1 MDENDVSLS
10 TATRSLLDEIGEMEK
25 DALTELDGI
34 SSGQELEEFRT
45 RYLGRKGLLTKVLRR
60 LGELPQEE
68 RSAVGQRANALRRK
82 LEEEITRRNQ
92 TLRREAL
99 ARTLEREQL
108 DVTLP
113 GLPFRRGTLHPLTL
127 ALREIVDIFA
137 GMGFSVFESREVET
151 DEMNFVLLNIPPGHP
166 ARDMQATFY
175 VNPEVVL
182 RTQTSPGQIRGMRT
196 YQGRLPV
203 RFVVPGR
210 VYRRDPADVSHHPVF
225 HQIEG
230 IAVDRDISF
239 PNLVWVL
246 EEFARRFFGPDTRFR
261 LCPSYFPFTEPSAQM
276 DVSCIICRG
285 KGCSVCKYSG
295 WLEVA
300 GAGMVHPVVLRNG
313 GYDPTEVTGFAFGM
327 GLERLAM
334 LKLGI
339 DDIRLF
345 YSCDTRFL
353 RQFA

>member
-1 MDENDVSLS
+1 MDERCLTPVTQDILQKI
-10 TATRSLLDEIGEMEK
+10 TEIEEG
-25 DALTELDGI
+25 ALADLERA
-34 SSGQELEEFRT
+34 SSERALEEFRT
-45 RYLGRKGLLTKVLRR
+45 RYLGRKGLLTVVLRR

-68 RSAVGQRANALRRK
+68 RRTVGERANALRNK
-82 LEEEITRRNQ
+82 IEDEITRRNE
-92 TLRREAL
+92 LLKREAL
-99 ARTLEREQL
+99 GEALEHEKI

-113 GLPFRRGTLHPLTL
+113 GVPFRFGTLHPLTQ
-127 ALREIVDIFA
+127 ALREIIHIFA
-137 GMGFSVFESREVET
+137 GMGFSVFESREVES
-151 DEMNFVLLNIPPGHP
+151 DEMNFVFLNIPPGHP

-175 VNPEVVL
+175 VSPDVVL
-182 RTQTSPGQIRGMRT
+182 RTHTSPGQIRGMRS

-203 RFVVPGR
+203 RFIVPGR
-210 VYRRDPADVSHHPVF
+210 VYRRDPADVSHHPAF
-225 HQIEG
+225 HQVEG

-246 EEFARRFFGPDTRFR
+246 EEFARRFFGPDTHVR
-261 LCPSYFPFTEPSAQM
+261 LRPSYFPFTEPSAEM
-276 DVSCIICRG
+276 DVSCVICGG

-313 GYDPTEVTGFAFGM
+313 GYDPAEVTGFAFGM
-327 GLERLAM
+327 GLERLTM

-345 YSCDTRFL
+345 YSCDARFL
-353 RQFA
+353 GQFA